1 MRNVVVSEDL
11 MNKITAMCDVLI
23 AEGRND
29 AVGKTAKEIRKETDK
44 GLEYGVETSIF

>member
-1 MRNVVVSEDL
+1 MRNVVVSDDL
-11 MNKITAMCDVLI
+11 MNKIVAMCDVLI

-29 AVGKTAKEIRKETDK
+29 AVEKTAKEVRKEVNK

>member
-1 MRNVVVSEDL
+1 MKTFSKAMRNVVVSDDL

-29 AVGKTAKEIRKETDK
+29 AVGKTAKEIPRK
-44 GLEYGVETSIF
+44 